1 MNIHSALKQKS
12 RLAGEIN
19 KLESRIL
26 QVNRWTSEQKAGG
39 DALGL
44 LAKLN
49 DKRREIATLKAKIQH
64 ANVNIIDK
72 LILLAETKAKLT
84 FLRSLENYTYETAE
98 VIVPPRWE
106 KQPETK
112 SFCAL
117 TKGEV
122 LELIDVAQKEVDSIQ
137 DEIDSYNA
145 KTQI

>member
-1 MNIHSALKQKS
+1 MNIHTALKQKS

-39 DALGL
+39 DARELME
-44 LAKLN
+44 KLT
-49 DKRREIATLKAKIQH
+49 DKRREITTLKVKIQK
-64 ANVNIIDK
+64 ANLGILDK
-72 LILLAETKAKLT
+72 LTLLAETKAKLT
-84 FLRSLENYTYETAE
+84 FLRNLENYSYETSE

-117 TKGEV
+117 TKAEI
-122 LELIDVAQKEVDSIQ
+122 LDLIDSTQANVDSIQ